1 MIDTGITVRNINVHE
16 NLRKKK
22 SQANTLKEVA
32 TGREKVLY
40 TSSMNVIAASR
51 YPAKSKYSFTA
62 QLRSFRSLS
71 FRGPNAEIF
80 VSHLSC
86 WLVDP
91 SRIEAPKRS
100 PVYRMYESCQAN
112 QWPN

>member
-1 MIDTGITVRNINVHE
+1 MQIYETK
-16 NLRKKK
+16 L
-22 SQANTLKEVA
+22 QANTLKEVA
-32 TGREKVLY
+32 TGREKTQKVPY
-40 TSSMNVIAASR
+40 TSSMNVIAANR

>member
-1 MIDTGITVRNINVHE
+1 
-16 NLRKKK
+16 
-22 SQANTLKEVA
+22 
-32 TGREKVLY
+32 
-40 TSSMNVIAASR
+40 MNVITASR

-80 VSHLSC
+80 TSQFSC
-86 WLVDP
+86 CLVYP

-100 PVYRMYESCQAN
+100 PVYRMCESCQAN
-112 QWPN
+112 CGSKQI